1 MKKTLEE
8 YVESKISSG
17 ASKAKALKQVYDEAQ
32 NWKIRLKDP
41 NPPKHLI
48 EYLAR
53 PEYSAWLWTTLSIS
67 VVTIALTAISS
78 HLEILTYL
86 RYLLGSVFTLFIP
99 GYATVE
105 ALYPKERELSQ
116 LERLALSI
124 GLSIAIVPLLALILN
139 YTPWGIRQKSVAAL
153 LTLYISIIGLTAAWR
168 KAHQLQKRT

>member
-17 ASKAKALKQVYDEAQ
+17 ASRAKALKQVYEEAQ
-32 NWKIRLKDP
+32 SWKIRLKDP
-41 NPPKHLI
+41 DPPKHLL

-67 VVTIALTAISS
+67 AIMLILTAIPS
-78 HLEILTYL
+78 HLEISTYL
-86 RYLLGSVFTLFIP
+86 RYLFGSVFTLFIP
-99 GYATVE
+99 GYVTVE

-124 GLSIAIVPLLALILN
+124 GLSIVVVPILALILN
-139 YTPWGIRQKSVAAL
+139 YTPWGIRQKSVATL
-153 LTLYISIIGLTAAWR
+153 LALYISIIGLTALWR
-168 KAHQLQKRT
+168 KARQLRKRT